1 MDSTKTEEVAYG
13 VIEMT
18 TSHDRQ
24 YNNFQTKG
32 NGAKEMDVTMQAEY
46 ECSQLL

>member
-1 MDSTKTEEVAYG
+1 MSSIKTEEVAYG
-13 VIEMT
+13 VVQMT
-18 TSHDRQ
+18 TKHYRQ

-32 NGAKEMDVTMQAEY
+32 NGAKEIDVTMQAEY